1 MAMQIIYHARMRK
14 IPKHRIAAT
23 FQPDRYL
30 QGYSFCKL
38 ATDPLYQAV
47 CAELEGHQEPL
58 LDLGCGIGLL
68 ALCLRALDNPIPYFG
83 VDSDAAKIDIARS
96 AATNRSLAETRF
108 EVHDLS
114 QSFPQHSGSIA
125 LLDVLQYLE
134 PSTRQDLLK
143 NVASR
148 LSSGGKVIMRIGI
161 EDQSWRAAFARSADR
176 FGHAVRWMR
185 SSFVSLPTRDELSR
199 SLSDVGLD
207 ASFRPLWGRTPFNN
221 YLVIARPR

>member
-1 MAMQIIYHARMRK
+1 MRK
-14 IPKHRIAAT
+14 IPKFRIASVY
-23 FQPDRYL
+23 QPDRYL

-47 CAELEGHQEPL
+47 CAELDGHQEPL

-68 ALCLRALDNPIPYFG
+68 AQCLRALGNDVDYVG
-83 VDSDAAKIDIARS
+83 VDSDASKIEIARV
-96 AATNRSLAETRF
+96 AATKRNLRDTRF
-108 EVHDLS
+108 DVYDLAKT
-114 QSFPQHSGSIA
+114 FPQHRGSIA

-134 PSTRQDLLK
+134 AGTRQALLA

-148 LSSGGKVIMRIGI
+148 LSARGKAVIRIGI

-176 FGHAVRWMR
+176 FGHKVRWMR
-185 SSFVSLPTRDELSR
+185 SSFVSLPTREELTR
-199 SLSDVGLD
+199 ALKDVGLN

-221 YLVIARPR
+221 YLVIATPQ